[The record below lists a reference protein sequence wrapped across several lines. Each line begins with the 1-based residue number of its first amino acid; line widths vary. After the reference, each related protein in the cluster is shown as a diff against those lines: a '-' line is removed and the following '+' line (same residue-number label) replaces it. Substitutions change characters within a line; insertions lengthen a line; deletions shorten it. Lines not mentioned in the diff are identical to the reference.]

1 VVRGLGTGV
10 LRCVVRFSASFPYKL
25 VIFPLLN
32 EKAELLPV
40 APKKK
45 WFMNFFS

>member
-1 VVRGLGTGV
+1 VYDVW
-10 LRCVVRFSASFPYKL
+10 F
-25 VIFPLLN
+25 FPLLN

-45 WFMNFFS
+45 SLGEFDPSQLNRGVDACEQI

>member
-10 LRCVVRFSASFPYKL
+10 LRCVVWFLASFPYKL
-25 VIFPLLN
+25 ANFPLLN

-40 APKKK
+40 AKKK
-45 WFMNFFS
+45 RSRGKHK